1 MSAVKSRREQ
11 YSEATR
17 AALLS
22 AATQRFAS
30 HGFAGTAL
38 EDIAADVQAT
48 RGAVYHHF
56 ASKTALFQAVHEE
69 LQTSML
75 SKTVAASRGFADPRQ
90 AVLAALDVFLDHA
103 RDPVYGRIV
112 WHEAPLALG
121 WRRWRECELRYA
133 YGLVERMVGT
143 LMDSGDL
150 PRLPLE
156 PTARVTFHMLG
167 AAGLALTEAPPD
179 EKARVKAE
187 YLEVIRRLLGG
198 LRDGG
203 PGRD

>member
-1 MSAVKSRREQ
+1 MSPVNSRREQ
-11 YSEATR
+11 YSEATK
-17 AALLS
+17 AALLA

-30 HGFAGTAL
+30 LGFAGTAL
-38 EDIAADVQAT
+38 EDVAADVQAT

-75 SKTVAASRGFADPRQ
+75 GKAVAASRGFADPRQ
-90 AVLAALDVFLDHA
+90 AVLAALEVFLDHA
-103 RDPVYGRIV
+103 CDPVYGRIV

-121 WRRWRECELRYA
+121 WRRWHECELRYA
-133 YGLVERMVGT
+133 YGLVKRMIGT

-179 EKARVKAE
+179 EKARVRTE
-187 YLEVIRRLLGG
+187 YLEVIRLMLGG
-198 LRDGG
+198 LRE
-203 PGRD
+203 RA

>member
-17 AALLS
+17 AALLA
-22 AATQRFAS
+22 AATQRFGS

-38 EDIAADVQAT
+38 EDVAADVQAS

-56 ASKTALFQAVHEE
+56 ASKTALFLAVHEE

-75 SKTVAASRGFADPRQ
+75 NKTVAASRGFADPRQ
-90 AVLAALDVFLDHA
+90 AVLAALGVFLDHA
-103 RDPVYGRIV
+103 CDPVYGRIV
-112 WHEAPLALG
+112 WQEAPLALG
-121 WRRWRECELRYA
+121 WRRWHECEVRYA
-133 YGLVERMVGT
+133 YGLVKRMIGT

-156 PTARVTFHMLG
+156 PTTRVTFHMLG
-167 AAGLALTEAPPD
+167 AAGLALTEAPAD

-187 YLEVIRRLLGG
+187 YFEVIRRMLGG
-198 LRDGG
+198 LRDGS
-203 PGRD
+203 